1 MKQLSSDIGVEM
13 NLTVEVS
20 LSLSVLCCY
29 LLRNQTN
36 YYTSHAGL
44 LILTSIFCRLNDSN
58 SLWCCWAWWSLPFTV
73 TRGFLLSRSWT
84 QGWFWWPLINYYLFS
99 AKCQTNMFLNAYPL
113 YKWMFFWTCFQLRQ
127 QGLVDA
133 VQWIS
138 LFGKKQIRIYVS
150 TFLLPKK
157 VKSFRLSYH
166 GVHARLRGCCWPAS
180 EIQTQLYFLSQRW
193 RTSNILSPW
202 KAPPESRIYFA
213 VTKSL
218 DLPFPSFCSGCI
230 VWLLKKFLRR
240 ITCCRYPRQ
249 KWVYLCHTIAF
260 VIVKSDYLCS

>member
-1 MKQLSSDIGVEM
+1 MFSTAAARLGWCSSVNI
-13 NLTVEVS
+13 T
-20 LSLSVLCCY
+20 
-29 LLRNQTN
+29 T
-36 YYTSHAGL
+36 
-44 LILTSIFCRLNDSN
+44 
-58 SLWCCWAWWSLPFTV
+58 W
-73 TRGFLLSRSWT
+73 
-84 QGWFWWPLINYYLFS
+84 
-99 AKCQTNMFLNAYPL
+99 K
-113 YKWMFFWTCFQLRQ
+113 K
-127 QGLVDA
+127 
-133 VQWIS
+133 
-138 LFGKKQIRIYVS
+138 KKQIRIYVS

-213 VTKSL
+213 ETKSL

-249 KWVYLCHTIAF
+249 KWVYLYHTIAF
-260 VIVKSDYLCS
+260 VIVKSDYLCSLCTLGD